1 MTGEITLRGKVL
13 PIGGLKEKLLAAL
26 RLGVRTVLVPRDN
39 EKDMA
44 EIPDEVREALDIHFV
59 EQMEQ
64 VLSVALVEL
73 PGARLVDDKNLP
85 DKTLADELPP
95 IWNTD
100 VTDHLSSVPV
110 E

>member
-1 MTGEITLRGKVL
+1 VYKR
-13 PIGGLKEKLLAAL
+13 
-26 RLGVRTVLVPRDN
+26 
-39 EKDMA
+39 
-44 EIPDEVREALDIHFV
+44 
-59 EQMEQ
+59 QEQ
-64 VLSVALVEL
+64 VLPLALVEL

-100 VTDHLSSVPV
+100 VTDHLSSVPI